1 MPITIDIPGK
11 IIAVGLNYVDHA
23 KEARAPIPREPMIFA
38 HWPNALIG
46 PGDPIRLPDP
56 GIDWRIDYEGELA
69 VVIGRE
75 GKNVDAADALDYVR
89 GYCCFND
96 VSARGLYDPDSGGQ
110 LTLTKSLDTFDPV
123 GEMTAAEAIADPQAL
138 RIRTIL
144 NGEVMQDGSTGDMIF
159 SVAQLIAY
167 LSRTVTLCPGDLL
180 ATGTPAGVGVVRDP
194 PVFLTDGDEVTVEIE
209 GLVPLTNP
217 VRAAKL

>member
-1 MPITIDIPGK
+1 MAITIDIPGK

-23 KEARAPIPREPMIFA
+23 EEAHAPIPREPMMFA

-46 PGDPIRLPDP
+46 PGDPILLPDP
-56 GIDWRIDYEGELA
+56 AIDWRIDYEAELA

-75 GKNVDAADALDYVR
+75 GKNIDAADALEWVR

-96 VSARGLYDPDSGGQ
+96 ISARGLYDQASGGQ
-110 LTLTKSLDTFDPV
+110 LTLSKSLDTFDPV
-123 GEMTAAEAIADPQAL
+123 GAMTPAEQIPDPQAL

-144 NGEVMQDGSTGDMIF
+144 NGEVMQDGRTADMIF

-167 LSRTVTLCPGDLL
+167 LSRTVTICPGDLI
-180 ATGTPAGVGVVRDP
+180 ATGTPAGVGVVREP
-194 PVFLTDGDEVTVEIE
+194 PVFLKDGDEVTVEID
-209 GLVPLTNP
+209 GLQPLTNP
-217 VRAAKL
+217 VRAQRR